1 MIPLN
6 RYEAGEVIIREDNVG
21 ETAYV
26 INQGQVEVSKELQ
39 GQKVHLATL
48 GAGETF
54 GEMSMIDEKPRSAT
68 VTAVSETL
76 VCEIRRDD
84 FFNSFQTDPK
94 IALQLLKVLFERLRE
109 ADARILELQK
119 TSPQPALVPEV
130 VPAMPRQE
138 QLTVT
143 LEGMTPRAAAALSV
157 GDRIVGPIRLRP
169 GSLELE
175 RMGAR
180 GLEEGRPGLNAR
192 ERGTLLHRALMQL
205 WGDLESHTRLVAMHD
220 DELSDAV
227 ATGDL
232 RGFRRVM
239 VDQVHQNLA
248 AVTGV
253 DRTGRVEHGHAEAY
267 GEPGAGM
274 HEPDVAGR
282 ERDRQ
287 ARPHQ
292 PAGARPQLHVL
303 GGDQVRA
310 GVARVGVR
318 REGQVGVEPGHQHL
332 DRRGARVVLLR
343 HGGDPTPA
351 PAPGRQPNSVRSTRP
366 IGIRPEPPARSWNS
380 RSDPRPSDSQ
390 RSRIRAIS
398 IAPVRY
404 DDACVGHAQ

>member
-6 RYEAGEVIIREDNVG
+6 RYEAGEVIIREDDVG

-157 GDRIVGPIRLRP
+157 TPFQITQFPFRI
-169 GSLELE
+169 
-175 RMGAR
+175 
-180 GLEEGRPGLNAR
+180 GRQSPDP
-192 ERGTLLHRALMQL
+192 LLYNDLMLLDSVPLQI
-205 WGDLESHTRLVAMHD
+205 SRHH
-220 DELSDAV
+220 
-227 ATGDL
+227 
-232 RGFRRVM
+232 
-239 VDQVHQNLA
+239 LA
-248 AVTGV
+248 IIQQQG
-253 DRTGRVEHGHAEAY
+253 
-267 GEPGAGM
+267 
-274 HEPDVAGR
+274 
-282 ERDRQ
+282 
-287 ARPHQ
+287 
-292 PAGARPQLHVL
+292 
-303 GGDQVRA
+303 
-310 GVARVGVR
+310 RVGVVDR
-318 REGQVGVEPGHQHL
+318 GSTLGSWVDGQQI
-332 DRRGARVVLLR
+332 
-343 HGGDPTPA
+343 GG
-351 PAPGRQPNSVRSTRP
+351 
-366 IGIRPEPPARSWNS
+366 
-380 RSDPRPSDSQ
+380 
-390 RSRIRAIS
+390 RSRLPG
-398 IAPVRY
+398 PVFFTGSEGLLVLGTQESPFKYRVRM
-404 DDACVGHAQ
+404 AAHGS